1 MLKLRGIRAVNS
13 SCPRP
18 AYMPA
23 FSGAGLTLERF
34 DEPMPKR
41 DVIAAHRSLQD
52 FHRLPH
58 FWTMAWRAPK

>member
-1 MLKLRGIRAVNS
+1 
-13 SCPRP
+13 
-18 AYMPA
+18 MPA